1 MGAVP
6 GDRNALTVPETFG
19 YGNVRTSF
27 GTSASI
33 STRKGR
39 HCETHAGHRSV
50 GRTFE
55 PST

>member
-39 HCETHAGHRSV
+39 HCETHAGHRTV

-55 PST
+55 P